1 MNTITIIGSNGMLSE
16 FLTTSFMD
24 EGNIVNVYGLETP
37 GNYKCSSF
45 TAVNLLRDKL
55 DYEQIVKSDVVVYAA
70 GAGVQ
75 AALKTDSFLMYALNL
90 SVPIEITLQLKKYG
104 YMGTYISFG
113 SYMEIGINNE
123 EGKRFVEE
131 DIILSGL
138 PVTND
143 YALSK
148 RLYGRYMNDLCA
160 SYTYWHFILPNMFS
174 YNDFKPGTRLIP
186 YTLQYLQSVKS
197 GTEVGEPSFSAG
209 TQTREFILMEDIAI
223 VLRKSFATKMRSGI
237 YNVAGGE
244 FMSIRNLIERMF
256 SIYGIECKDS
266 FFGKEQRRDGDIKSL
281 CLNGNKL
288 LQAIDYL
295 PKTIL
300 DDVLRKT
307 M

>member
-1 MNTITIIGSNGMLSE
+1 MSTITIIGSNGMLSE
-16 FLTTSFMD
+16 FLTTSFMND
-24 EGNIVNVYGLETP
+24 GNIVNVYGLETP
-37 GNYKCSSF
+37 NNYKCSSF
-45 TAVNLLRDKL
+45 TTVDLLRDKFN
-55 DYEQIVKSDVVVYAA
+55 YEQIVKSDVVVYAA

-75 AALKTDSFLMYALNL
+75 AALKTDSSLMYAMNL
-90 SVPIEITLQLKKYG
+90 SVPIEITLQLQKHG
-104 YMGTYISFG
+104 YVGTYISFG

-131 DIILSGL
+131 DVVLSGL

-148 RLYGRYMNDLCA
+148 RLYGRYINDLCV

-186 YTLQYLQSVKS
+186 YTLQYLQSAKL
-197 GTEVGEPSFSAG
+197 GKEVEEPSFSAG
-209 TQTREFILMEDIAI
+209 TQMREFILMEDIAI
-223 VLRKSFATKMRSGI
+223 VLRKSFAAKMQSGI

-256 SIYGIECKDS
+256 SAYGIECKDS

-300 DDVLRKT
+300 DDVLKQT